1 MNLFPFFKFV
11 ITQKK
16 ISYISQSSFFSES
29 VKLKLEDVSDSEIL
43 FNDQLNVKE
52 LDNNEKGVANIACFR
67 SLNIYFFATIVKT
80 IVSYWFPKIFEDVF
94 IACDPLAISFFVWN
108 GFWITVASSYIFIHH
123 QF

>member
-11 ITQKK
+11 ITRKK
-16 ISYISQSSFFSES
+16 ISYICQSSFFSES

-67 SLNIYFFATIVKT
+67 SLDIYFFATIVKT
-80 IVSYWFPKIFEDVF
+80 IVICWFLKSFENVF
-94 IACDPLAISFFVWN
+94 IACYPLPIFYFAWN
-108 GFWITVASSYIFIHH
+108 GF
-123 QF
+123 